1 MSSLLEFT
9 PGPNPLG
16 AQWLSALV
24 AFIPIVCMLV
34 TLGALRWKAH
44 IAGAVSWALA
54 FIVAILAFNMPV
66 TMAVSSSLQGFVY
79 GLFPIVWILLMAIWM
94 YQVTVISGR
103 FEDLRN
109 TFFLISDDP
118 RVLGLLIAFCFGG
131 LLEALAGFGA
141 PVAIAAAM
149 LVAVGFSPIRAALI
163 ALLANTVPV
172 AFGAVGLPVIQAAA
186 VGGFENV
193 LSISPTTGRLTAIL
207 CLVVPFL
214 LLAVMDGKKGIK
226 ECWPFGLVVG
236 VTFGIVKWIVSA
248 TPLYTLTELI
258 AALVSVAVAIAF
270 TRIWKPKG
278 DAEIV
283 ARIGR
288 PVDPELE
295 TETAK
300 TEAADTSNLTGN
312 KIFMALVPYL
322 MVIVVFGIA
331 AIPAVKNFF
340 VSLDGSGKAGWARFR
355 WPGLSEM
362 LSASGAPASHQT
374 FAFQWASTPGI
385 LLALVAILTALVYKV
400 SMKDAFK
407 ELWVNVKKM
416 KFAMLTIGAVVALAY
431 VMGDSGQT
439 FALGKFISGAG
450 VIYPFLA
457 PVLGWIGTY
466 VTGSDTSANIL
477 FSGLQSNVGQEIG
490 GGTATLT
497 VESMRQLLVG
507 SNAAGGV
514 VGKMISPQSLAIAS
528 SAIGLAGSESAILR
542 RIIAWSFIL
551 LFLLCLLAGLMSTP
565 VLSWLISPMLG

>member
-1 MSSLLEFT
+1 
-9 PGPNPLG
+9 
-16 AQWLSALV
+16 
-24 AFIPIVCMLV
+24 MLV

-54 FIVAILAFNMPV
+54 FVVAILAFKMPV
-66 TMAVSSSLQGFVY
+66 TMAVSSSFQGFIY

-149 LVAVGFSPIRAALI
+149 LVAVGFSPIRSALI

-186 VGGFENV
+186 VGGFDNV
-193 LSISPTTGRLTAIL
+193 LSISPTTGRLTAML

-248 TPLYTLTELI
+248 TPLYTLTELV

-270 TRIWKPKG
+270 TRVWKPGG
-278 DAEIV
+278 DSEVV

-288 PVDPELE
+288 PVDPALE

-331 AIPAVKNFF
+331 AIPAVKDFF
-340 VSLDGSGKAGWARFR
+340 VSLDGSGKTGWARFQ
-355 WPGLSEM
+355 WPGLSE
-362 LSASGAPASHQT
+362 LQNSSGGQASHQT
-374 FAFQWASTPGI
+374 FAFPWASTPGI

-400 SMKDAFK
+400 SMKDAFI
-407 ELWVNVKKM
+407 NVKKM

-439 FALGKFISGAG
+439 LALGTFIAGAG
-450 VIYPFLA
+450 AIYPFLA

-490 GGTATLT
+490 SASALGVDG
-497 VESMRQLLVG
+497 MRQLLVG

-542 RIIAWSFIL
+542 RIMAWSFIL

-565 VLSWLISPMLG
+565 VLSWLVSPMLG

>member
-1 MSSLLEFT
+1 MSSLLEVFQ
-9 PGPNPLG
+9 PSADPLG

-24 AFIPIVCMLV
+24 AVIPIVCMLV

-54 FIVAILAFNMPV
+54 FLVAILAFKMPAL
-66 TMAVSSSLQGFVY
+66 MAISTSIHGFVY

-149 LVAVGFSPIRAALI
+149 LVAIGFSPIRSALI

-172 AFGAVGLPVIQAAA
+172 AFGAVGLPVIQAAK
-186 VGGFENV
+186 VGGFGDDV
-193 LSISPTTGRLTAIL
+193 LKISPITGQLTSML

-214 LLAVMDGKKGIK
+214 LLAVMDGKKGVK

-248 TPLYTLTELI
+248 SPLYNLTELI
-258 AALVSVAVAIAF
+258 AAVVSVGVAIVF
-270 TRIWKPKG
+270 TRIWRPQG
-278 DAEIV
+278 AAEAV
-283 ARIGR
+283 GRIGQ
-288 PVDPELE
+288 PVDRELE
-295 TETAK
+295 TAEVK
-300 TEAADTSNLTGN
+300 VEAADTSGLTGGR
-312 KIFMALVPYL
+312 IFMALVPYL
-322 MVIVVFGIA
+322 LVIVVFGIA
-331 AIPAVKNFF
+331 AIPAVKDF
-340 VSLDGSGKAGWARFR
+340 LKAGDVSFA
-355 WPGLSEM
+355 WPGLSELM
-362 LSASGAPASHQT
+362 DTAGKASAHQKFT
-374 FAFQWASTPGI
+374 FQWASTPGI
-385 LLALVAILTALVYKV
+385 LLAVVALLTAAIYRV
-400 SMKDAFK
+400 SLKDALK
-407 ELWVNVKKM
+407 ELWVNVVKM
-416 KFAMLTIGAVVALAY
+416 KFAMLTIGSVVALAY

-439 FALGKFISGAG
+439 LALGMFIAGAG
-450 VIYPFLA
+450 AIYPFLA

-477 FSGLQSNVGQEIG
+477 FSGLQSSVGEQIG
-490 GGTATLT
+490 NGSMLG
-497 VESMRQLLVG
+497 VEGMRQLLVG
-507 SNAAGGV
+507 ANASGGV
-514 VGKMISPQSLAIAS
+514 VGKMISPQSLAIAA

-542 RIIAWSFIL
+542 RTIAWSFIL

-565 VLSWLISPMLG
+565 VLGWMVPVSQ

>member
-1 MSSLLEFT
+1 MSSLLEVFQ
-9 PGPNPLG
+9 PSADPLG
-16 AQWLSALV
+16 SQWLSALV
-24 AFIPIVCMLV
+24 AVIPIVCMLV

-54 FIVAILAFNMPV
+54 FVVAILAFKMPV
-66 TMAVSSSLQGFVY
+66 TMAVSSSFQGFVY

-214 LLAVMDGKKGIK
+214 LLAVMDGKKGVK

-248 TPLYTLTELI
+248 TPLFNLTELI
-258 AALVSVAVAIAF
+258 AAVVSVAVAIAF
-270 TRIWKPKG
+270 TRVWKPKG

-295 TETAK
+295 TATTK
-300 TEAADTSNLTGN
+300 TEAADTSNLTGS

-322 MVIVVFGIA
+322 LVIVVFGVA
-331 AIPAVKNFF
+331 AIDAVKNFLKLGDVKF
-340 VSLDGSGKAGWARFR
+340 A

-362 LSASGAPASHQT
+362 MDTAGKASSHQNYT
-374 FAFQWASTPGI
+374 FQWASTPGI
-385 LLALVAILTALVYKV
+385 LLALVAILTALIYKV

-407 ELWVNVKKM
+407 ELWVNVVKM

-477 FSGLQSNVGQEIG
+477 FSGLQSSVGQEIG

-542 RIIAWSFIL
+542 RIIAWSFVL

>member
-1 MSSLLEFT
+1 MSSLLEVFQ
-9 PGPNPLG
+9 PSADPLG

-24 AFIPIVCMLV
+24 AVIPIVCMLV

-54 FIVAILAFNMPV
+54 FLVAILAFKIPAL
-66 TMAVSSSLQGFVY
+66 MAISTSIHGFVY

-149 LVAVGFSPIRAALI
+149 LVAIGFSPIRSALI

-172 AFGAVGLPVIQAAA
+172 AFGAVGLPVIQAAK
-186 VGGFENV
+186 VGGFGDDV
-193 LSISPTTGRLTAIL
+193 LKISPITGQLTSML

-214 LLAVMDGKKGIK
+214 LLAVMDGKKGVK

-248 TPLYTLTELI
+248 SPLYNLTELI
-258 AALVSVAVAIAF
+258 AAVVSVGVAIVF
-270 TRIWKPKG
+270 TRIWRPQG
-278 DAEIV
+278 AAEAV
-283 ARIGR
+283 GRIGQ
-288 PVDPELE
+288 PVDRELE
-295 TETAK
+295 TAEVK
-300 TEAADTSNLTGN
+300 VEAADTSGLTGGR
-312 KIFMALVPYL
+312 IFMALVPYL
-322 MVIVVFGIA
+322 LVIVVFGIA
-331 AIPAVKNFF
+331 AIPAVKDF
-340 VSLDGSGKAGWARFR
+340 LKAGDVSFA
-355 WPGLSEM
+355 WPGLSELM
-362 LSASGAPASHQT
+362 DTAGKASAHQKFT
-374 FAFQWASTPGI
+374 FQWASTPGI
-385 LLALVAILTALVYKV
+385 LLAVVALLTAAIYRV
-400 SMKDAFK
+400 SLKDALK
-407 ELWVNVKKM
+407 ELWVNVVKM
-416 KFAMLTIGAVVALAY
+416 KFAMLTIGSVVALAY

-439 FALGKFISGAG
+439 LALGMFIAGAG
-450 VIYPFLA
+450 AIYPFLA

-477 FSGLQSNVGQEIG
+477 FSGLQSSVGEQIG
-490 GGTATLT
+490 NGSMLG
-497 VESMRQLLVG
+497 VEGMRQLLVG
-507 SNAAGGV
+507 ANASGGV
-514 VGKMISPQSLAIAS
+514 VGKMISPQSLAIAA

-542 RIIAWSFIL
+542 RTIAWSFIL

-565 VLSWLISPMLG
+565 VLGWMVPVSQ

>member
-1 MSSLLEFT
+1 MSSLLEVFQ
-9 PGPNPLG
+9 PSADPLG

-24 AFIPIVCMLV
+24 AVIPIVCMLV

-54 FIVAILAFNMPV
+54 FLVAILAFKMPAL
-66 TMAVSSSLQGFVY
+66 MAISTSIHGFVY

-149 LVAVGFSPIRAALI
+149 LVAIGFSPIRSALI

-172 AFGAVGLPVIQAAA
+172 AFGAVGLPVIQAAK
-186 VGGFENV
+186 VGGFGDDV
-193 LSISPTTGRLTAIL
+193 LKISPITGQLTSML

-214 LLAVMDGKKGIK
+214 LLAVMDGKKGVK

-248 TPLYTLTELI
+248 TPLYNLTELI
-258 AALVSVAVAIAF
+258 AAVVSVGVAIVF
-270 TRIWKPKG
+270 TRIWRPQG
-278 DAEIV
+278 AAEAV
-283 ARIGR
+283 GRIGQ
-288 PVDPELE
+288 PVDRDLE
-295 TETAK
+295 TAEVK
-300 TEAADTSNLTGN
+300 VEAADTSGLTGGR
-312 KIFMALVPYL
+312 IFMALVPYL
-322 MVIVVFGIA
+322 LVIVVFGIA
-331 AIPAVKNFF
+331 AIPAVKDFLKVGD
-340 VSLDGSGKAGWARFR
+340 VSFA
-355 WPGLSEM
+355 WPGLSELM
-362 LSASGAPASHQT
+362 DTAGKASAHQKFT
-374 FAFQWASTPGI
+374 FQWASTPGI
-385 LLALVAILTALVYKV
+385 LLAVVALLTAAIYRV
-400 SMKDAFK
+400 SLKDALK
-407 ELWVNVKKM
+407 ELWVNVVKM
-416 KFAMLTIGAVVALAY
+416 KFAMLTIGSVVALAY

-439 FALGKFISGAG
+439 LALGMFIAGAG
-450 VIYPFLA
+450 AIYPFLA

-477 FSGLQSNVGQEIG
+477 FSGLQSSVGEQIG
-490 GGTATLT
+490 NGSMLG
-497 VESMRQLLVG
+497 VEGMRQLLVG
-507 SNAAGGV
+507 ANASGGV
-514 VGKMISPQSLAIAS
+514 VGKMISPQSLAIAA

-542 RIIAWSFIL
+542 RTIAWSFIL

-565 VLSWLISPMLG
+565 VLGWMVPVSQ

>member
-1 MSSLLEFT
+1 MSSLLEVFQ
-9 PGPNPLG
+9 PSADPLG

-24 AFIPIVCMLV
+24 AVIPIVCMLV

-54 FIVAILAFNMPV
+54 FLVAILAFKMPAL
-66 TMAVSSSLQGFVY
+66 MAISTSIHGFVY

-149 LVAVGFSPIRAALI
+149 LVAIGFSPIRSALI

-172 AFGAVGLPVIQAAA
+172 AFGAVGLPVIQAAK
-186 VGGFENV
+186 VGGFGDDV
-193 LSISPTTGRLTAIL
+193 LKISPITGQLTSML

-214 LLAVMDGKKGIK
+214 LLAVMDGKKGVK

-248 TPLYTLTELI
+248 SPLYNLTELI
-258 AALVSVAVAIAF
+258 AAVVSVGVAIVF
-270 TRIWKPKG
+270 TRIWRPQG
-278 DAEIV
+278 AAEAV
-283 ARIGR
+283 GRIGQ
-288 PVDPELE
+288 PVDRELE
-295 TETAK
+295 TAEVK
-300 TEAADTSNLTGN
+300 VEAADTSGLTGGR
-312 KIFMALVPYL
+312 IFMALVPYL
-322 MVIVVFGIA
+322 LVIVVFGIA
-331 AIPAVKNFF
+331 AIPAVKDF
-340 VSLDGSGKAGWARFR
+340 LKAGDVSFA
-355 WPGLSEM
+355 WPGLSELM
-362 LSASGAPASHQT
+362 DTAGKASAHQKFT
-374 FAFQWASTPGI
+374 FQWASTPGI
-385 LLALVAILTALVYKV
+385 LLAIVALLTAAIYRV
-400 SMKDAFK
+400 SLKDALK
-407 ELWVNVKKM
+407 ELWVNVVKM
-416 KFAMLTIGAVVALAY
+416 KFAMLTIGSVVALAY

-439 FALGKFISGAG
+439 LALGMFIAGAG
-450 VIYPFLA
+450 AIYPFLA

-477 FSGLQSNVGQEIG
+477 FSGLQSSVGEQIG
-490 GGTATLT
+490 NGSMLG
-497 VESMRQLLVG
+497 VEGMRQLLVG
-507 SNAAGGV
+507 ANASGGV
-514 VGKMISPQSLAIAS
+514 VGKMISPQSLAIAA

-542 RIIAWSFIL
+542 RTIAWSFIL

-565 VLSWLISPMLG
+565 VLGWMVPVSQ

>member
-1 MSSLLEFT
+1 MSSLLEVFQ
-9 PGPNPLG
+9 PSADPLG

-24 AFIPIVCMLV
+24 AVIPIVCMLV

-54 FIVAILAFNMPV
+54 FLVAILAFKMPAL
-66 TMAVSSSLQGFVY
+66 MAISTSIHGFVY

-149 LVAVGFSPIRAALI
+149 LVAIGFSPIRSALI

-172 AFGAVGLPVIQAAA
+172 AFGAVGLPVIQAAK
-186 VGGFENV
+186 VGGFGDDV
-193 LSISPTTGRLTAIL
+193 LKISPITGQLTSML

-214 LLAVMDGKKGIK
+214 LLAVMDGKKGVK

-248 TPLYTLTELI
+248 SPLYNLTELI
-258 AALVSVAVAIAF
+258 AAVVSVGVAIVF
-270 TRIWKPKG
+270 TRIWRPQG
-278 DAEIV
+278 AAEAV
-283 ARIGR
+283 GRIGQ
-288 PVDPELE
+288 PVDRELE
-295 TETAK
+295 TAEVK
-300 TEAADTSNLTGN
+300 VEAADTSGLTGGR
-312 KIFMALVPYL
+312 IFMALVPYL
-322 MVIVVFGIA
+322 LVIVVFGIA
-331 AIPAVKNFF
+331 AIPAVKDFLKVGD
-340 VSLDGSGKAGWARFR
+340 VSFA
-355 WPGLSEM
+355 WPGLSELM
-362 LSASGAPASHQT
+362 DTAGKASAHQKFT
-374 FAFQWASTPGI
+374 FQWASTPGI
-385 LLALVAILTALVYKV
+385 LLAVVALLTAAIYRVPL
-400 SMKDAFK
+400 KDALK
-407 ELWVNVKKM
+407 ELWVNVVKM
-416 KFAMLTIGAVVALAY
+416 KFAMLTIGSVVALAY

-439 FALGKFISGAG
+439 LALGMFIAGAG
-450 VIYPFLA
+450 AIYPFLA

-477 FSGLQSNVGQEIG
+477 FSGLQSSVGEQIG
-490 GGTATLT
+490 NGSMLG
-497 VESMRQLLVG
+497 VEGMRQLLVG
-507 SNAAGGV
+507 ANASGGV
-514 VGKMISPQSLAIAS
+514 VGKMISPQSLAIAA

-542 RIIAWSFIL
+542 RTIAWSFIL

-565 VLSWLISPMLG
+565 VLGWMVPVSQ

>member
-1 MSSLLEFT
+1 MSSLLEVFQ
-9 PGPNPLG
+9 PSADPLG

-24 AFIPIVCMLV
+24 AVIPIVCMLV

-54 FIVAILAFNMPV
+54 FLVAILAFKMPAL
-66 TMAVSSSLQGFVY
+66 MAISTSIHGFVY

-149 LVAVGFSPIRAALI
+149 LVAIGFSPIRSALI

-172 AFGAVGLPVIQAAA
+172 AFGAVGPPVIQAAK
-186 VGGFENV
+186 VGGFGDDV
-193 LSISPTTGRLTAIL
+193 LKISPITGQLTSML

-214 LLAVMDGKKGIK
+214 LLAVMDGKKGVK

-248 TPLYTLTELI
+248 TPLYNLTELI
-258 AALVSVAVAIAF
+258 AAVVSVGVAIVF
-270 TRIWKPKG
+270 TRIWRPQG
-278 DAEIV
+278 AAEAV
-283 ARIGR
+283 GRIGQ
-288 PVDPELE
+288 PVDRELE
-295 TETAK
+295 TAEVK
-300 TEAADTSNLTGN
+300 VEAADTSGLTGGR
-312 KIFMALVPYL
+312 IFMALVPYL
-322 MVIVVFGIA
+322 LVIVVFGIA
-331 AIPAVKNFF
+331 AIPAVKDFLKVGD
-340 VSLDGSGKAGWARFR
+340 VSFA
-355 WPGLSEM
+355 WPGLSELM
-362 LSASGAPASHQT
+362 DTAGKASAHQKFT
-374 FAFQWASTPGI
+374 FQWASTPGI
-385 LLALVAILTALVYKV
+385 LLAVVALLTAAIYRV
-400 SMKDAFK
+400 SLKDALK
-407 ELWVNVKKM
+407 ELWVNVVKM
-416 KFAMLTIGAVVALAY
+416 KFAMLTIGSVVALAY

-439 FALGKFISGAG
+439 LALGMFIAGAG
-450 VIYPFLA
+450 AIYPFLA

-477 FSGLQSNVGQEIG
+477 FSGLQSSVGEQIG
-490 GGTATLT
+490 NGSMLG
-497 VESMRQLLVG
+497 VEGMRQLLVG
-507 SNAAGGV
+507 ANASGGV
-514 VGKMISPQSLAIAS
+514 VGKMISPQSLAIAA

-542 RIIAWSFIL
+542 RTIAWSFIL

-565 VLSWLISPMLG
+565 VLGWMVPVSQ